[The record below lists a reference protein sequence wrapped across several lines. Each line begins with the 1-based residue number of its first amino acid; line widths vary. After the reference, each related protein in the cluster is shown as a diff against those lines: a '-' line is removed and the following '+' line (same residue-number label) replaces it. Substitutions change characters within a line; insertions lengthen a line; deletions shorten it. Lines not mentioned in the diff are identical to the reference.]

1 MKKWAIPILIVAIIL
16 TGCAVRP
23 AATQTPPLAYIDSV
37 SPSEVYVGEKI
48 TFVGHGVSTS
58 GEIVAYNWRS
68 SINGD
73 LSTLATFETDT
84 LSAGSHTIW
93 FKVQDSYG
101 NWSSEVGT
109 NVKVLLPGGITRM
122 VIRNFTASPPAIK
135 EGEYAMLIWEVDGSG
150 KVRIEPDI
158 GDVGLSGSRTV
169 RPLVDTIYTII
180 ATNDQGVITATTKVA
195 VSALPLNTVVTYSIA
210 GEDGTVRKDKV
221 VLDEVLVGEN
231 EAQVQMQ
238 GFLSFDISAIPPD
251 AVIKGVE
258 LDLSSAAI
266 IGSPFPF
273 QGSLYMYNYQYGNR
287 LRASDYCNYNPPGQ
301 LLNWNY
307 GTVSGAMT
315 ILPFTSDRLV
325 TALQNQ
331 VDARST
337 RFQLRLQFEKYFYYT
352 RKEYS
357 ASHVYKDMTT
367 ANYIDIGS
375 GKAKLTVH
383 YYVPE

>member
-37 SPSEVYVGEKI
+37 SPSEVYVGEEI

-73 LSTLATFETDT
+73 LSTLATFETDM

-195 VSALPLNTVVTYSIA
+195 VSALPLNTVATYSIA

-273 QGSLYMYNYQYGNR
+273 QGSLCMYNYQYGNR

-301 LLNWNY
+301 LFTWNY
-307 GTVSGAMT
+307 GTVSGPMT
-315 ILPFTSDRLV
+315 ILPFTSAGLV

-357 ASHVYKDMTT
+357 ASQVYKDMTT
-367 ANYIDIGS
+367 ANCIDIGS